1 MKKHK
6 TKSLQHSVGTALLSL
21 CLLLTPAGTAL
32 NALPSAYAA
41 QAAVIRGTMSVRP
54 PVPRASC

>member
-41 QAAVIRGTMSVRP
+41 
-54 PVPRASC
+54 